1 MTNLSDKPMS
11 RMRRVARVA
20 SVAAAAAVGVVSFT
34 GSTASAQEA
43 EPAVWLPGRVSEYAE
58 DAMDALAHFH
68 STGDPT
74 ALRNYQKQRAYAAI
88 YTAEHLGYSPQE
100 MVRAWSSTS
109 LDHQEAVLGALTQ
122 LGVPYSYGSRAEGQ
136 GFDCSGLTSFA
147 WGEAGHEIA
156 RQSGSQISSA
166 DRLDRSEAKA
176 GDLAYYPGHVMLYLG
191 VGDAV
196 VHAIQTGRDVELDHM
211 TSSRS
216 ITFGD
221 PLG

>member
-1 MTNLSDKPMS
+1 
-11 RMRRVARVA
+11 MRRTVRLAATAALAAVLA
-20 SVAAAAAVGVVSFT
+20 VSVAAG
-34 GSTASAQEA
+34 TASAQDPEQ
-43 EPAVWLPGRVSEYAE
+43 AVEWLPDRVSHHAQ
-58 DAMDALAHFH
+58 DAMEALAHFQ
-68 STGDPT
+68 STGDLG
-74 ALRNYQKQRAYAAI
+74 ALRAYQQQRAYAAI
-88 YTAEHLGYSPQE
+88 YAAEHLGYHPQD
-100 MVRAWSSTS
+100 MVRAWSTTT
-109 LDHQEAVLGALTQ
+109 LDHQAAVLGALTQ
-122 LGVPYSYGSRAEGQ
+122 LGVPYRYGSSAEGQ

-147 WGEAGHEIA
+147 WREAGHDLA

-196 VHAIQTGRDVELDHM
+196 VHAVHSGRDVELDHM
-211 TSSRS
+211 SSSRS